1 MPVPDSPFS
10 KDQGAVMN
18 ATPPGEGLAILVV
31 DDETLIAMLLE
42 DLLLDLGCTVIG
54 PAGSVA
60 QSLALVHG
68 SGRMPDGALLDINLR
83 GELVY
88 PVADVLTAR
97 GVPFV
102 FITGNALHG
111 IDPRYAAIPAVA
123 KPFSSKTIT
132 DVVKSFEKR
141 RNARPG
147 G

>member
-42 DLLLDLGCTVIG
+42 DLLLDLGCTVIGCTVIG

-102 FITGNALHG
+102 FM
-111 IDPRYAAIPAVA
+111 
-123 KPFSSKTIT
+123 
-132 DVVKSFEKR
+132 
-141 RNARPG
+141 
-147 G
+147 